1 SNIFESINKLI
12 KTGKAKFAFD
22 WSATTL
28 DSGLLADAQA
38 RGIDLELADVADVA
52 DEQPQQ
58 TRVAEW
64 SIFGDIGQP
73 GTFTSLYDEDQLLV
87 LPDRQKTDQRQ
98 QPETDQRQQ
107 PDTDQRQQP
116 EAPDTVMSSGHMQV
130 LYSATPEDMADLGI
144 LDSFDMS
151 SLDNF
156 QASPPPTPPALAIPS
171 LHTPMVPDVVRR
183 TASADDVMVIDT
195 PPAVSAID
203 DELLA
208 FDISTS
214 DIVVLSDEDTVDNA
228 TPEPPAPVK
237 YKLSQRHQNL
247 GDLDADMS
255 SSPLIR
261 RRGMCR
267 ANRNPAPSDTSAG
280 DPLAMFA
287 SSSPV
292 QLPRRLGSRLVRGR
306 PPAAEDSE
314 SSVVSKIVRSPRPV
328 LSVMPTKEKK
338 KRGLRRPPK
347 PMNHMFFDAEAAIGY
362 SDDDDDNAN
371 NRGRRVQVSDD
382 EGDGDDLD
390 QELSSFIVDDDHVD
404 FDTPGTLERVSD
416 QARSGHNQSPTRHIG
431 DIYRR
436 SLLSP
441 TTPVSEIMKR
451 LAEREK
457 ERRWVS
463 DMPDTPTRGQYSNGH
478 MLGDS
483 IHDPVSDSID
493 SNSSDFE
500 SS

>member
-1 SNIFESINKLI
+1 
-12 KTGKAKFAFD
+12 
-22 WSATTL
+22 
-28 DSGLLADAQA
+28 
-38 RGIDLELADVADVA
+38 
-52 DEQPQQ
+52 
-58 TRVAEW
+58 
-64 SIFGDIGQP
+64 
-73 GTFTSLYDEDQLLV
+73 
-87 LPDRQKTDQRQ
+87 
-98 QPETDQRQQ
+98 
-107 PDTDQRQQP
+107 
-116 EAPDTVMSSGHMQV
+116 GHMQV
-130 LYSATPEDMADLGI
+130 LYNATPEDMADLGI

-171 LHTPMVPDVVRR
+171 LHTPMVPDVVRQ

-314 SSVVSKIVRSPRPV
+314 SSV
-328 LSVMPTKEKK
+328 K

-362 SDDDDDNAN
+362 SDDDDDDAN

-500 SS
+500 S